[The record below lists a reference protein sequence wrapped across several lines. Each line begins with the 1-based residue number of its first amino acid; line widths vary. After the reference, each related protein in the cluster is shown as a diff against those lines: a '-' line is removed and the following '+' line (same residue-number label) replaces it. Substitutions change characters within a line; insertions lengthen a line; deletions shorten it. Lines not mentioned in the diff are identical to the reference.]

1 MLYEIFRFIGLVT
14 GYPIQLIFFKR
25 KIYYEDKK
33 NTNLKKGGKLIISN
47 HYNMLDYVNTSFIV
61 FPRKL
66 SAVTSEI
73 PFKSK
78 LLRFGMKFFG
88 NIKADRENKN
98 MDFIKKSANIIKKK
112 QLVLIFPEGR
122 NTPDGNI
129 HEFTQSYIAISHLG
143 NCPIVPIVS
152 DGNYGIFK
160 RVHIII
166 GKEIDISNFITTNKH
181 LPTKEERKAIN
192 EYVFN
197 KVLELRETLEQ
208 LKNKKRNKKNG

>member
-73 PFKSK
+73 PFRSK

-166 GKEIDISNFITTNKH
+166 GKEIDISNFITSNKH
-181 LPTKEERKAIN
+181 LPTKEEKLLMNMCSIK
-192 EYVFN
+192 F
-197 KVLELRETLEQ
+197 
-208 LKNKKRNKKNG
+208 

>member
-47 HYNMLDYVNTSFIV
+47 HYNMFDYVNISFIV

-73 PFKSK
+73 PFRSK

-88 NIKADRENKN
+88 NVKADRENKN

-112 QLVLIFPEGR
+112 QLVIIFPEGR

-129 HEFTQSYIAISHLG
+129 
-143 NCPIVPIVS
+143 
-152 DGNYGIFK
+152 
-160 RVHIII
+160 
-166 GKEIDISNFITTNKH
+166 
-181 LPTKEERKAIN
+181 
-192 EYVFN
+192 
-197 KVLELRETLEQ
+197 
-208 LKNKKRNKKNG
+208 